1 MKTLA
6 LINEGW
12 DLFVDEYGN
21 IATKSDADQI
31 AQDVS
36 SSVRVFKGEVP
47 FDVYRGVEYNKP
59 DENRNTLK
67 QDIMEQVYYINGVGD
82 ALVDF
87 RELKDRTLEPVIY
100 LTTEG
105 GENITVGE
113 QNVRTN

>member
-1 MKTLA
+1 MKTIA
-6 LINEGW
+6 LTNEKW

-21 IATKSDADQI
+21 IATKGSAEQI
-31 AQDVS
+31 AQDVA

-67 QDIMEQVYYINGVGD
+67 QEMLEQVYYIEGVGD
-82 ALVDF
+82 VLVDF
-87 RELKDRTLEPVIY
+87 TELKNRTLHPIIY
-100 LTTEG
+100 LTTED